1 MPQDSKGDVS
11 HGFFAK
17 LLDLFFG
24 ASDPARAKKRELK
37 NIAKAI
43 KKSRYKFYNP
53 KTGEM
58 LPQFAQFFFQ
68 IYRVIGPA
76 QSILQHAE
84 NSKAL
89 RQITIE
95 YFVPE
100 DKRDLFASLE
110 PDMIKSRAREKGLE
124 EVSVA
129 VHNTLAD
136 IYGVFSPELIER
148 INTVYETMMY
158 FVGFIKFDYYFLLR
172 KFDSAFPE
180 RGFNF
185 SPRFE
190 PISAEYI
197 SDDLKDFAHL
207 ITPFTPAMDFTD
219 VFAIFK
225 LYKGMDVV
233 DVRTWQ
239 RMYNAL
245 LAIKR
250 SDILTLIIRHIDKN
264 PSYTTPM
271 LVSKQD
277 IVEGV
282 LDEIKRQAEAALEQ
296 LRRERKKAQLE
307 QLLKLV
313 FDTSIIARSKFYT
326 ETGAAQFSKHNIGS
340 YLYTEPFNYLKAFLL
355 DYYKSSVR
363 EIIELLIVRG
373 QWTTPQVSQ
382 QLSESYYRVMDI
394 SQEVVN
400 LDESLGDEGE
410 RGTKIRQYL
419 NRVSKEP
426 AAKRFLRQYLDD
438 INETARRIIIETA
451 QHLISIGKILKS
463 LIDDHQSQAKKV
475 LVNWRE
481 VENSYEGDIAQTMI
495 EVYKKIYYFIKI
507 LQLFVKK

>member
-1 MPQDSKGDVS
+1 MPQESKGEVS
-11 HGFFAK
+11 HGFFAR
-17 LLDLFFG
+17 LLDLFFS
-24 ASDPARAKKRELK
+24 ANDPVRARKRELK
-37 NIAKAI
+37 NIAKSI

-68 IYRVIGPA
+68 VYRVIGPA
-76 QSILQHAE
+76 QTILQHAE

-89 RQITIE
+89 RHITIE

-100 DKRDLFASLE
+100 NKRELFASLDPE
-110 PDMIKSRAREKGLE
+110 VIKSKAREKGLE
-124 EVSVA
+124 EVA
-129 VHNTLAD
+129 LEVHNTLAD
-136 IYGVFSPELIER
+136 IYGVFGPELIER

-172 KFDSAFPE
+172 KFDSALPE

-185 SPRFE
+185 TPRFE
-190 PISAEYI
+190 PINAEYI
-197 SDDLKDFAHL
+197 SEDLKDFAHL
-207 ITPFTPAMDFTD
+207 ITPFNPAMDFSD

-225 LYKGMDVV
+225 LYKGMEIV
-233 DVRTWQ
+233 DIRTWQ

-264 PSYTTPM
+264 PSFSVPM

-282 LDEIKRQAEAALEQ
+282 LEEIKNEAEKALGQ
-296 LRRERKKAQLE
+296 LKKERKKAQLE

-313 FDTSIIARSKFYT
+313 FNTNIIARSKYYT
-326 ETGAAQFSKHNIGS
+326 DTGSAQFLKHSLGT

-382 QLSESYYRVMDI
+382 QLSEAYYRVMDI
-394 SQEVVN
+394 SQEVVA
-400 LDESLGDEGE
+400 LDESLGEEGE
-410 RGTKIRQYL
+410 RGTKIKHYL

-426 AAKRFLRQYLDD
+426 AAKRFLRQYLDE
-438 INETARRIIIETA
+438 INEKVRQIIIETA
-451 QHLISIGKILKS
+451 QNLIAIGKILKS
-463 LIDDHQSQAKKV
+463 LIEDHQAQGKQV

-481 VENSYEGDIAQTMI
+481 VENAYDGEIRDTMVD
-495 EVYKKIYYFIKI
+495 VYKKIYYFIKI